1 LKHILGKSI
10 EKADG
15 LSRRPDWQKG
25 VENDNEDQMLI
36 KPGWIKRMETLVEE
50 NDLKNRIRKVQ
61 KGNKRVVKVVEELKK
76 AEIKT
81 LRDEEWTIEEG
92 VVMKKRQIYMPEREF
107 RREVI

>member
-92 VVMKKRQIYMPEREF
+92 VVMKKRQIYMLRENLGER
-107 RREVI
+107 